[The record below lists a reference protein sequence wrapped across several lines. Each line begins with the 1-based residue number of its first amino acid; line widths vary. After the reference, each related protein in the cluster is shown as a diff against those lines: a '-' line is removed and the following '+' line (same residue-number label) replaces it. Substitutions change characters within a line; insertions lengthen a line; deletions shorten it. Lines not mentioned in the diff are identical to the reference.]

1 MTKFIHDDFL
11 LSCAPARELYHGV
24 AESLPIIDYHCHLP
38 PAEIAQDK
46 RWRDIAEVWL
56 GADHYKWRVMRTDG
70 VDERFVTGNA
80 PAREKFQKFAEAMPH
95 ALRNPMYHWCHLEL
109 ARYFGIDDLLLSG
122 DTADEVWERA
132 NAVVAQPWFSAR
144 GLISRSNVEA
154 LCTTDDPVDSLEHHA
169 AVAADASFRT
179 KVLPAWRPDKGFAIG
194 GGAVWN
200 AWVDKLAA
208 AAGQDAAPPGKHP
221 VHIQFIHPEAFPAAR
236 FCAFPERQKVP
247 ERKIV
252 IKAFFC
258 ITDQKESDAVLLFE
272 QSHELHL
279 MGVGLPLNG

>member
-1 MTKFIHDDFL
+1 MKKFIHDDFL
-11 LSCAPARELYHGV
+11 LSNGPARELYHGY

-46 RWRDIAEVWL
+46 RRRDIAEVWL

-70 VDERFVTGNA
+70 VDERFVTGDA
-80 PAREKFQKFAEAMPH
+80 PAREKFRKFAEAMPH

-169 AVAADASFRT
+169 AVASDASFRT

-194 GGAVWN
+194 GGAAWN
-200 AWVDKLAA
+200 AGTSRRSTTSSRRC
-208 AAGQDAAPPGKHP
+208 AGATRSSRSA
-221 VHIQFIHPEAFPAAR
+221 AAR
-236 FCAFPERQKVP
+236 FRTTASTPSSRSPARTPSCARSSPRRAEARP
-247 ERKIV
+247 
-252 IKAFFC
+252 
-258 ITDQKESDAVLLFE
+258 
-272 QSHELHL
+272 
-279 MGVGLPLNG
+279 